1 MWVTSSPSYAVAFE
15 GRTQPAR
22 LCRRL
27 LGRARLCDL
36 HRFMSRRPGSLTGE
50 FLFLLLP
57 NVSLPFLA
65 TGGEFFLIDG
75 SVFCLLFEMY
85 SIEVYPL
92 GIYFCS

>member
-15 GRTQPAR
+15 GRIQPAR
-22 LCRRL
+22 LCRRM

-57 NVSLPFLA
+57 NGSLPFLA
-65 TGGEFFLIDG
+65 TGGEFF
-75 SVFCLLFEMY
+75 F
-85 SIEVYPL
+85 
-92 GIYFCS
+92 

>member
-22 LCRRL
+22 LCRRM
-27 LGRARLCDL
+27 LGKARLCDL

-57 NVSLPFLA
+57 NGSLPFLA
-65 TGGEFFLIDG
+65 TGGEFFFLIDG

-85 SIEVYPL
+85 SIEVVSL
-92 GIYFCS
+92 GHLFL